1 MLGIWHINAVGD
13 TEGESAGNYLSDKG
27 IKKITKAAKGRTMS
41 NHAKKKKK
49 NPQDCKRGELS
60 D

>member
-13 TEGESAGNYLSDKG
+13 TEGESAGNYPSDKG

-49 NPQDCKRGELS
+49 NTHNIVREGN
-60 D
+60 